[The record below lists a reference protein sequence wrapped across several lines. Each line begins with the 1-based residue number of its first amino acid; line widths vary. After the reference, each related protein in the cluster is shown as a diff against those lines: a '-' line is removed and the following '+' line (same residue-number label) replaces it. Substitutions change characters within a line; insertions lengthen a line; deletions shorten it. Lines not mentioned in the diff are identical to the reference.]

1 MVQRIEGC
9 SEVIKVHQVINS
21 VFVYSWVLAGTS
33 ITLKELHFGSL
44 EESLSYKF
52 TTIAVVVY

>member
-21 VFVYSWVLAGTS
+21 VFVYSWVLASTS
-33 ITLKELHFGSL
+33 ITLKELHLGSP
-44 EESLSYKF
+44 EEFLSYKLF
-52 TTIAVVVY
+52 TIVIAVY